1 MNTTNLNR
9 RNEKRNY
16 QIGDK
21 RGRIVK
27 GSLSQEKVASTWGK
41 ALISSP
47 FGLSTFQ
54 VFKRLCLSD
63 RMSKRIQYD
72 KDSKAYMLFVNFL
85 SSFCFIFCPR
95 CKRGLLFRDEQH
107 LLRSL
112 NRTRWLY
119 QLFTNNNQHREY
131 RRICLLP
138 SWAACCNRGEWYS
151 FIYPGH
157 QQLLGT

>member
-21 RGRIVK
+21 RGRIGK
-27 GSLSQEKVASTWGK
+27 GSLSQEKVASTCGK
-41 ALISSP
+41 ALISTP
-47 FGLSTFQ
+47 LGLSTFQ
-54 VFKRLCLSD
+54 AVKRLCLSD
-63 RMSKRIQYD
+63 RICKGLQYD

-112 NRTRWLY
+112 NRTR
-119 QLFTNNNQHREY
+119 
-131 RRICLLP
+131 
-138 SWAACCNRGEWYS
+138 
-151 FIYPGH
+151 
-157 QQLLGT
+157 